1 MSFSLYSSS
10 WTSSGAAAR
19 PAPSSMTGGISQI
32 CFFCNFRQF
41 NLIAL
46 IRICVV
52 LLGLF
57 YFLLPLL
64 SLYKNGI
71 SIGSIDR

>member
-32 CFFCNFRQF
+32 CFFLQFSSVQF
-41 NLIAL
+41 NCSDSDMCCFAWF
-46 IRICVV
+46 V
-52 LLGLF
+52 LF
-57 YFLLPLL
+57 SSPTTFF
-64 SLYKNGI
+64 I
-71 SIGSIDR
+71 